1 MSVPANVRLK
11 QVYKGVNIYHDVDDT
26 ELLTIVYK
34 KYNNYSELF
43 NPKSLQGAKAWIS
56 RNKTFTSFVSY
67 MPRIVTTSNTV
78 FY

>member
-11 QVYKGVNIYHDVDDT
+11 QVYKGVNIYRDVDDHD
-26 ELLTIVYK
+26 LLVIVYK
-34 KYNNYSELF
+34 KHEGFSKMYY
-43 NPKSLQGAKAWIS
+43 PKSLQGAKAWIS
-56 RNKTFTSFVSY
+56 RNKTFNTFVSY